1 MKIKSIGTGSSGN
14 AYILTTSDGKH
25 LLLDAGLP
33 IQEIKIGLNFDIGN
47 LEGCVISHK
56 HNDHSKSASKLENMG
71 IRVFRPYNIE
81 QDILKTQIGSFAI
94 TSFPVPHNGTPN
106 RAFIIKAD
114 GETVLYLTDAE
125 YCEYKLKSE
134 NITAMLV
141 ECNYQADMIANSD
154 HREHL
159 CLGHTEL
166 STCRDFVA
174 QNATDA
180 LKTVILIHASESGCL
195 NKGNAV
201 KVVQE
206 IVPKARVFMATK
218 GLAVEL

>member
-1 MKIKSIGTGSSGN
+1 MKIKILASGSSGN
-14 AYILTTSDGKH
+14 SYVLMHEEKKLVIE
-25 LLLDAGLP
+25 AGIP
-33 IQEIKIGLNFDIGN
+33 IKEIKKGIDFDLAN
-47 LEGCVISHK
+47 LEGVICSHSHK
-56 HNDHSKSASKLENMG
+56 DHSMSMEKFANMG
-71 IRVFRPYNIE
+71 VRTYRPYLIDR
-81 QDILKTQIGSFAI
+81 DILKTVIGPFTV

-106 RAFIIKAD
+106 RGFIISTKD
-114 GETVLYLTDAE
+114 EKICFITDAE
-125 YCEYKLKSE
+125 FCPFNLRKE

-141 ECNYQADMIANSD
+141 ECNYQEDMLSENS
-154 HREHL
+154 HISHTV
-159 CLGHTEL
+159 LGHMEL

-174 QNATDA
+174 QNAADA

-206 IVPKARVFMATK
+206 VVPKARVFMATK

>member
-1 MKIKSIGTGSSGN
+1 MKIKTIGTGSSGN

-47 LEGCVISHK
+47 LEGCVISHM

-114 GETVLYLTDAE
+114 DETVLYATDFE
-125 YCEYKLKSE
+125 YIHYKMRE
-134 NITAMLV
+134 QNFTAMLI
-141 ECNYQADMIANSD
+141 ECNYQEDMIANSD

-174 QNATDA
+174 QNATES

-195 NKGNAV
+195 QKGNAV

>member
-1 MKIKSIGTGSSGN
+1 
-14 AYILTTSDGKH
+14 
-25 LLLDAGLP
+25 
-33 IQEIKIGLNFDIGN
+33 
-47 LEGCVISHK
+47 
-56 HNDHSKSASKLENMG
+56 MG

-81 QDILKTQIGSFAI
+81 QDILKTQIGSFAM

-114 GETVLYLTDAE
+114 GETILYATDYE
-125 YCEYKLKSE
+125 YIIYKMRE
-134 NITAMLV
+134 QNFTAMLI
-141 ECNYQADMIANSD
+141 ECNYQEDMIAEND
-154 HREHL
+154 HREHI
-159 CLGHTEL
+159 CLGHAEL

-206 IVPKARVFMATK
+206 VVPKARVFMATK

>member
-1 MKIKSIGTGSSGN
+1 MKIKTISTGSSGN

-47 LEGCVISHK
+47 LEGCVISHR
-56 HNDHSKSASKLENMG
+56 HNDHVKSASKLENMG

-114 GETVLYLTDAE
+114 GETILYATDFE
-125 YCEYKLKSE
+125 YIQYKLRE
-134 NITAMLV
+134 QNFTAMLI
-141 ECNYQADMIANSD
+141 ECNYQEDMIADND
-154 HREHL
+154 HREHI
-159 CLGHTEL
+159 CLGHCEL

-180 LKTVILIHASESGCL
+180 LKTVLLIHASNSGSID
-195 NKGNAV
+195 KDKAV
-201 KVVQE
+201 ETVQN
-206 IVPKARVFMATK
+206 IVPQAQVYMARK
-218 GLAVEL
+218 GMEIDI

>member
-1 MKIKSIGTGSSGN
+1 
-14 AYILTTSDGKH
+14 
-25 LLLDAGLP
+25 
-33 IQEIKIGLNFDIGN
+33 
-47 LEGCVISHK
+47 
-56 HNDHSKSASKLENMG
+56 MG

-81 QDILKTQIGSFAI
+81 QDILKTHIGSFAI

-106 RAFIIKAD
+106 RAFIIRSD

-125 YCEYKLKSE
+125 FCQFNLRKESF
-134 NITAMLV
+134 TAMLV
-141 ECNYQADMIANSD
+141 ECNYQADMISENS
-154 HREHL
+154 HIAHTV
-159 CLGHTEL
+159 LGHMEL

-180 LKTVILIHASESGCL
+180 LKTVLLIHASESGCL

-206 IVPKARVFMATK
+206 VVPKAHVFMATK
-218 GLAVEL
+218 GLTIEL

>member
-1 MKIKSIGTGSSGN
+1 MKIKTIGSGSSGN
-14 AYILTTSDGKH
+14 AYILTTLQGKH

-33 IQEIKIGLNFDIGN
+33 IQEIKIGLNFDIAN
-47 LEGCVISHK
+47 LEGCVVTHG
-56 HNDHSKSASKLENMG
+56 HLDHVKSASKLENMG

-114 GETVLYLTDAE
+114 GETVLYLSDAE
-125 YCEYKLKSE
+125 FCAYKLKSE

-141 ECNYQADMIANSD
+141 ECNYQEDMISENS
-154 HREHL
+154 HISHTV
-159 CLGHTEL
+159 LGHLEL

-180 LKTVILIHASESGCL
+180 LKTVLLIHASESGCL

-206 IVPKARVFMATK
+206 VVPKAHVFMATK
-218 GLAVEL
+218 GLTIEL

>member
-1 MKIKSIGTGSSGN
+1 
-14 AYILTTSDGKH
+14 
-25 LLLDAGLP
+25 
-33 IQEIKIGLNFDIGN
+33 
-47 LEGCVISHK
+47 
-56 HNDHSKSASKLENMG
+56 MG

-125 YCEYKLKSE
+125 FCTYKLKSE

-141 ECNYQADMIANSD
+141 ECNYQADMIENSD
-154 HREHL
+154 HRDHL
-159 CLGHTEL
+159 CLGHMEL
-166 STCRDFVA
+166 STCRGFVA

-180 LKTVILIHASESGCL
+180 LKTVLLIHASESGCL

-206 IVPKARVFMATK
+206 VVPKAHVFMATK
-218 GLAVEL
+218 GLTIEL